1 MLTPKRLALLRA
13 IYAYAK
19 HYHAWPSITDL
30 DKRVGYARRAVHAL
44 TELGFVVRF
53 ASGGEGG
60 QMLTDAAYDLLKRQ
74 PPVIH
79 PQRRRLRNHP
89 HVMAW
94 VTRRQKNA
102 TAPTASTLDQTV
114 GREPQHHNAARLMSR
129 PPNAYGSD
137 PETTA

>member
-19 HYHAWPSITDL
+19 HYHAWPSIADL
-30 DKRVGYARRAVHAL
+30 DKRVGYARRTVYAL
-44 TELGFVVRF
+44 TKLGLVVRLHF
-53 ASGGEGG
+53 GGEGG
-60 QMLTDAAYDLLKRQ
+60 QMLTDAAYDLLERR
-74 PPVIH
+74 PVVIR

-89 HVMAW
+89 QRMGW

-102 TAPTASTLDQTV
+102 AAPSVSVLDQTV
-114 GREPQHHNAARLMSR
+114 GREPRPHNAARLTTRS
-129 PPNAYGSD
+129 PAAYDSE